1 MAITGEIDLT
11 QGLDF
16 FRHKELPSIIP
27 RVLPWVKEK
36 IGRSSIVAH
45 TGYLSPVNTEEDL
58 SLSSNSRITFTNGY
72 STTIRMSYN
81 INTISNTSYSDNF
94 DTTIGWYNNTYTNGS
109 SITTT
114 ISYNNSDTYITC
126 DLNNANGYIDTDNA
140 YIVHNPKKLET
151 DNKFHLGDIRENKD
165 NSPATRRCGYCGK
178 RIIGRNCKCDKC
190 TIEYWYPSH
199 KIYPSN
205 KIYPWDKKSEK
216 DTEFDFVPWSQK
228 LTLKRK
234 ERIGSNLRKIPW
246 LSKLESRIFGYYEE
260 ELRSTEEVDNSLYLT
275 NMKWLGINEQSGR
288 PRYTIQQEPESLEL
302 NLND

>member
-94 DTTIGWYNNTYTNGS
+94 DTTIGCMIPYVFIDSESSSKDSWLKFFLGCSLLGSTSVIFNDFKFSLLSISS
-109 SITTT
+109 SIT
-114 ISYNNSDTYITC
+114 S
-126 DLNNANGYIDTDNA
+126 
-140 YIVHNPKKLET
+140 
-151 DNKFHLGDIRENKD
+151 
-165 NSPATRRCGYCGK
+165 
-178 RIIGRNCKCDKC
+178 
-190 TIEYWYPSH
+190 
-199 KIYPSN
+199 
-205 KIYPWDKKSEK
+205 
-216 DTEFDFVPWSQK
+216 
-228 LTLKRK
+228 
-234 ERIGSNLRKIPW
+234 
-246 LSKLESRIFGYYEE
+246 
-260 ELRSTEEVDNSLYLT
+260 
-275 NMKWLGINEQSGR
+275 
-288 PRYTIQQEPESLEL
+288 
-302 NLND
+302 